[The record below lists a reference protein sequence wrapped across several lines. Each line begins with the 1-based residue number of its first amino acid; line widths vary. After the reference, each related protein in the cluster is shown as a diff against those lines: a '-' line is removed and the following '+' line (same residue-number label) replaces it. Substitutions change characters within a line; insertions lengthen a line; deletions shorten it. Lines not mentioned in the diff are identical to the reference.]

1 MTTTADFSDLDVR
14 EVPFDHADSFLL
26 RSAQQAEI
34 SSRYGVDD
42 SEPGTKPSASD
53 VAAFFVAYVDGM
65 PAGCGGLR
73 PLSNEE
79 HEIKRMYVTP
89 AHRGTG
95 ISTAVLAT
103 LESTARE
110 RGVTRL
116 VLETG
121 TLQPDAIRF
130 YEREGYTLIPNFG
143 AYVDSPISVCYAKP
157 L

>member
-1 MTTTADFSDLDVR
+1 MTPPPDISELDIR
-14 EVPFDHADSFLL
+14 EVPFDHVDSTLL

-34 SSRYGVDD
+34 SSRYGADD
-42 SEPGTKPSASD
+42 SEPGPKPTAAD
-53 VAAFFVAYVDGM
+53 VAHFFVAYVDGM

-73 PLSNEE
+73 PLSSDE

-89 AHRGTG
+89 AYRGSG
-95 ISTAVLAT
+95 ISVAVLGA

-110 RGVTRL
+110 RGVARL

-130 YEREGYTLIPNFG
+130 YEREGYVRIPNFG
-143 AYVDSPISVCYAKP
+143 TYADSPISVCYAKS

>member
-1 MTTTADFSDLDVR
+1 MTPPTEFSDLDVR
-14 EVPFDHADSFLL
+14 EVPFDHADSTLL
-26 RSAQQAEI
+26 RVAQQAEI
-34 SSRYGVDD
+34 SSRYGRDD
-42 SEPGTKPSASD
+42 SEPGPKPTAAD
-53 VAAFFVAYVDGM
+53 VAHFYVAYVDGM

-73 PLSNEE
+73 ALSADE

-89 AHRGTG
+89 AYRGTG
-95 ISTAVLAT
+95 ISVAVLAT

-110 RGVTRL
+110 RGVSRL

-130 YEREGYTLIPNFG
+130 YEREGYVRIPNFG
-143 AYVDSPISVCYAKP
+143 VYADSPISVCYAKP